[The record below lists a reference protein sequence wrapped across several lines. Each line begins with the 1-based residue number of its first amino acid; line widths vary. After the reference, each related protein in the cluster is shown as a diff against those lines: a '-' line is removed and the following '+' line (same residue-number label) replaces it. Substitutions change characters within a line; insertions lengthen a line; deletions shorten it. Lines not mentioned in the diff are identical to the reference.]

1 MDTDAQNAA
10 APTMMVSGLGMRLEL
25 EEGSLA
31 GGVEHGRRHWHVVKE
46 VFAGGPVAR
55 ANAQALQDGTELV
68 AEGDVLLGVGDQ
80 QLAGLSEVVIR
91 ELLYGA
97 SLRSAWWRFESSSLE
112 IKLEF
117 AHRSVR
123 ASGPQLEQSRF
134 SIVVQVQ
141 AEGSANRWGARC
153 LMTPGR
159 TFARALFKDMV
170 WFALTLP
177 IVMQQSTV
185 LLALT
190 NFHASPVCSRIE
202 TPAGMNS
209 QTMACIAKWAWA
221 ALPYGIPM
229 IFGGMVCGALSSI
242 ECRDRCG
249 NSDKFSNAL
258 RVFLGLFGAVLVI
271 TGVCMLLFWIFGGSV
286 LGIYFTLGSADV
298 LVDLALIKMFGVTG
312 AAITTTIA
320 ALVQ

>member
-1 MDTDAQNAA
+1 
-10 APTMMVSGLGMRLEL
+10 
-25 EEGSLA
+25 
-31 GGVEHGRRHWHVVKE
+31 
-46 VFAGGPVAR
+46 
-55 ANAQALQDGTELV
+55 
-68 AEGDVLLGVGDQ
+68 
-80 QLAGLSEVVIR
+80 VVIR

-97 SLRSAWWRFESSSLE
+97 SLRSARWRFESSSLE

-123 ASGPQLEQSRF
+123 ASGPQHEQSRF

-190 NFHASPVCSRIE
+190 NFHASPVCFKNRDTHI
-202 TPAGMNS
+202 P
-209 QTMACIAKWAWA
+209 
-221 ALPYGIPM
+221 LPS
-229 IFGGMVCGALSSI
+229 LH
-242 ECRDRCG
+242 RDFFC
-249 NSDKFSNAL
+249 FP
-258 RVFLGLFGAVLVI
+258 I
-271 TGVCMLLFWIFGGSV
+271 THSTHT
-286 LGIYFTLGSADV
+286 YSP
-298 LVDLALIKMFGVTG
+298 
-312 AAITTTIA
+312 
-320 ALVQ
+320 